1 MNSKNDCPILLY
13 LWKQRTLYIGE
24 LPHIPNLTPGAST
37 LLLGMEKP
45 FSIRNHKTGEERIV
59 RSALIPAGTH
69 FGADPQGQYMVN
81 CYLDPLG
88 HDTRRLS
95 TLMQHQLGAIWTDS
109 ITEHH
114 QLNVFNHILKRRMP
128 PSEAYTALTEHVFP
142 TETQGEGPLSN
153 DARVTTV
160 INLIQNDP
168 LSNVSTDRLA
178 EQAGLTPSQLNRWF
192 KKITGVP
199 VRRYRLW
206 HRLFITA
213 TLMGQGKNLTEA
225 AHEAGFSDSSHL
237 NHTFRSMLGLTP
249 SFVFQRSD
257 RLHIFAHQGQ

>member
-1 MNSKNDCPILLY
+1 MNNKNEDPILLY

-24 LPHIPNLTPGAST
+24 LPHIPDLTPGAST
-37 LLLGMEKP
+37 LLLGMERP
-45 FSIRNHKTGEERIV
+45 FPIRNHKTGEERVV

-88 HDTRRLS
+88 HDARRLS
-95 TLMQHQLGAIWTDS
+95 ALMQNQLGAIWTDS

-114 QLNVFNHILKRRMP
+114 QLNVFCDILQSRMP
-128 PSEAYTALTEHVFP
+128 PSDAYTALTEQVFP
-142 TETQGEGPLSN
+142 TETQGQEPLRN
-153 DARVTTV
+153 DSRITKV
-160 INLIQNDP
+160 INLIQKNP
-168 LSNVSTDRLA
+168 LSNESTDRLA

-192 KKITGVP
+192 KRITGVP

-206 HRLFITA
+206 HRLFVTA
-213 TLMGQGKNLTEA
+213 TLMGMGKSLTEA

-237 NHTFRSMLGLTP
+237 NHTFRSMLGMTP

-257 RLHIFAHQGQ
+257 RLYIYAGKES